1 MEEIKEI
8 FTLISAI
15 IGLVGLL
22 KFVLEYRKSNII
34 QKAAYIDQIMKRISS
49 DQDIQETLYK
59 FQYNLFQYTRDFHGS
74 DLEKKVDKTLQFFSY
89 ICYLKEKGI
98 ISNDEFMF
106 FNIDIS
112 QALRCHDLIEY
123 LYNLYH
129 YECKAGNFKPKG
141 NGIDNYSYGYL
152 IRYGVQNRI
161 IDNEFFVKGTPK
173 YKIYLN
179 I

>member
-8 FTLISAI
+8 CTLISAI

-74 DLEKKVDKTLQFFSY
+74 DLEKKVDKTLQFF
-89 ICYLKEKGI
+89 L
-98 ISNDEFMF
+98 ISV
-106 FNIDIS
+106 I
-112 QALRCHDLIEY
+112 
-123 LYNLYH
+123 
-129 YECKAGNFKPKG
+129 
-141 NGIDNYSYGYL
+141 
-152 IRYGVQNRI
+152 
-161 IDNEFFVKGTPK
+161 
-173 YKIYLN
+173 
-179 I
+179 